1 MSYFK
6 EMILKLFKT
15 HLQLIIGILIITIG
29 MRDTFAQEQSLNVVV
44 MQVKPQT
51 CVSLHEG
58 QECFAQITVNWQ
70 ADLVSDYCLYST
82 QTPDPVFCWEK
93 VNQGTVEYELNTK
106 ENVRFMLAQV
116 PKTRFMLTQK
126 PYAIIAEA
134 RLNVSWVY
142 KKKQESRLSWRLF

>member
-1 MSYFK
+1 MFYFK
-6 EMILKLFKT
+6 GISLQQLKT
-15 HLQLIIGILIITIG
+15 YPWVIIGLLIMLIG
-29 MRDTFAQEQSLNVVV
+29 MENTFAQEQSSNVVV

-58 QECFAQITVNWQ
+58 QECFAQITINWQ
-70 ADLVSDYCLYST
+70 ADLVNDYCLYST
-82 QTPDPVFCWEK
+82 QTPDPVFCWEN
-93 VNQGTVEYELNTK
+93 VSQGTVEYELNTK

-116 PKTRFMLTQK
+116 PKTRFMLTHK

-142 KKKQESRLSWRLF
+142 KKKQKSRLSWRLF